1 MYHWSDIPKGCCLL
15 ISSTEKDH
23 RIMNPFLAR
32 SCKKFYQSLMHEN
45 PQSLA
50 IKLADRGN
58 SRGWARQIGTV
69 PLGGSDSF
77 TLHTTWH
84 TTWMTLL
91 LDHGPNQCRSRV
103 LQNECW
109 TIFIFPGDE
118 LGRLYVKKEQKHGLR
133 VKLFVKATKRF
144 KETYSFG
151 DGISPQILLC
161 CIKSMCFLDV
171 STDILSP
178 LWRAD
183 IWQFK

>member
-1 MYHWSDIPKGCCLL
+1 MGTTNWYG
-15 ISSTEKDH
+15 SSRRLRFIYASHHVTHNLDDPIIGS
-23 RIMNPFLAR
+23 R
-32 SCKKFYQSLMHEN
+32 
-45 PQSLA
+45 PQSE
-50 IKLADRGN
+50 
-58 SRGWARQIGTV
+58 
-69 PLGGSDSF
+69 
-77 TLHTTWH
+77 
-84 TTWMTLL
+84 
-91 LDHGPNQCRSRV
+91 CRSRV